1 MHSARFY
8 SFETCKGSRQ
18 IPSPYASGTLRNRTA
33 IDIKHRGNRAV
44 VAAVSSHTLRN
55 AETEIRSLLS
65 DLDAQEPLENYSRL
79 DEIERAAAAAP
90 LSSMTGSGEWSQRWS
105 TAPPKTSTVHPIAP
119 MRHMGDVL
127 TGEVLVCNG
136 KHCRKRGS
144 DQVFHSFIA
153 ASHTAP
159 IAVGPCKCLGHC
171 KKGVAVKVNVDG
183 LRQVVYSGVSTGCAT
198 SIVENEFG
206 IQPNMHDF

>member
-8 SFETCKGSRQ
+8 SFETCRGWGQ
-18 IPSPYASGTLRNRTA
+18 IPSHRGSDTLRNRTA
-33 IDIKHRGNRAV
+33 IDHKHRGHRL
-44 VAAVSSHTLRN
+44 VAAGLSDTLRN
-55 AETEIRSLLS
+55 ADTEIRSILI

-79 DEIERAAAAAP
+79 DDIERAAAAAP

-105 TAPPKTSTVHPIAP
+105 TAPPKTSTIHPIAP

-127 TGEVLVCNG
+127 TGEVQVCNG
-136 KHCRKRGS
+136 KHCRKRGR
-144 DQVFHSFIA
+144 DQVERAFIA

-159 IAVGPCKCLGHC
+159 VAIGACKCLGHC

-206 IQPNMHDF
+206 IQANMHDF